1 MATFAVLGEKP
12 PTDLQVIFGSLTET
26 FQHFFE
32 GTLSHEAFTRDLSQF
47 VLYYVYLGTA
57 QFVTVYIGIVGFI
70 YTGDHISRKTREQY
84 LASILRQNMAFFDN
98 LGASD
103 ITTRM
108 ISDTNLIQDGMSE
121 KVALTLTALSTFV
134 SAVVIGYLKYWK
146 LALILSATVIT
157 TVVMMGGS
165 AKFVVKNKKKS
176 LDAYALGGTIVEEV
190 LNSIR
195 NATAF
200 GIGDKLAKKYGVLL
214 YEAEKWSFKRKALL
228 AVMIGCWFSIV
239 YLNYASSRF
248 QILGS
253 LQEYYD
259 GASF

>member
-1 MATFAVLGEKP
+1 
-12 PTDLQVIFGSLTET
+12 
-26 FQHFFE
+26 
-32 GTLSHEAFTRDLSQF
+32 
-47 VLYYVYLGTA
+47 
-57 QFVTVYIGIVGFI
+57 
-70 YTGDHISRKTREQY
+70 
-84 LASILRQNMAFFDN
+84 
-98 LGASD
+98 
-103 ITTRM
+103 
-108 ISDTNLIQDGMSE
+108 
-121 KVALTLTALSTFV
+121 
-134 SAVVIGYLKYWK
+134 
-146 LALILSATVIT
+146 LILSATVIT